1 MDKPWHTVDEINVY
15 VENDNIYIPATTL
28 AKMIGVNPRYI
39 MDDLQN
45 FFVQPQNTKVKLA
58 IAIGSLKPALLHLRR
73 WDESTIDAAV
83 RQLMSKVKEE
93 GAAIVSEMKIR
104 ISLDKPWVHSEDII
118 VHIENDDMFVPVT
131 TFAKLVGIDA
141 RSIKYELAEFIIR
154 PPNGSVKFTIA
165 VGTMKQALLRL
176 GRWNELKIDAAI
188 EEPVSK
194 VNEERESPWVP
205 EEEGA
210 LMNQKRISLDKP
222 WKTSTDINIYIDE
235 DDIYI
240 PATALSRMVGVKP
253 RYIVEELQD
262 YFVKPEFSKIKL
274 AVTLGNLKPALMH
287 LGDWPESTID
297 AAIQQLVEKVKEEE
311 GVLPDMEQ
319 TILARLDQMERK
331 MDETLEQM
339 GPVALAVYYNSQDF
353 LGAVQERVKQT
364 VKEMEP
370 KIIERAVEARLKR
383 ELAGE
388 EKELYEKRHK
398 VETDK
403 MMKQFNFGAVR
414 QALIAPES
422 AKKHTTDDFLAAL
435 K

>member
-1 MDKPWHTVDEINVY
+1 M
-15 VENDNIYIPATTL
+15 
-28 AKMIGVNPRYI
+28 
-39 MDDLQN
+39 
-45 FFVQPQNTKVKLA
+45 
-58 IAIGSLKPALLHLRR
+58 
-73 WDESTIDAAV
+73 
-83 RQLMSKVKEE
+83 
-93 GAAIVSEMKIR
+93 
-104 ISLDKPWVHSEDII
+104 
-118 VHIENDDMFVPVT
+118 
-131 TFAKLVGIDA
+131 
-141 RSIKYELAEFIIR
+141 
-154 PPNGSVKFTIA
+154 
-165 VGTMKQALLRL
+165 
-176 GRWNELKIDAAI
+176 
-188 EEPVSK
+188 
-194 VNEERESPWVP
+194 
-205 EEEGA
+205 
-210 LMNQKRISLDKP
+210 DKP
-222 WKTSTDINIYIDE
+222 WKTSNDINIYIDE

-262 YFVKPEFSKIKL
+262 YFVKPEISKVKL

-297 AAIQQLVEKVKEEE
+297 AAIQQLVAKVKEEE
-311 GVLPDMEQ
+311 GFLPEMEQ